1 MANRFTE
8 SFSNNS
14 YQQQDFLSQF
24 NSFRQNPYEM
34 LAQRGINIPNEYRGN
49 YQQAEQ
55 YLMNNMPA
63 NQQNG
68 ILQKAN
74 MLKQLLGIR

>member
-14 YQQQDFLSQF
+14 YQQPDFLSQF

-34 LAQRGINIPNEYRGN
+34 LAQKGINIPNEYRGN
-49 YQQAEQ
+49 YQQAAQ

>member
-49 YQQAEQ
+49 YQQAAQ